1 MLDIKKEAAR
11 CLLCADGACSKACS
25 HGFDPSRMIRSVY
38 FENEKTAAVFTDESV
53 CNNCRGNCEI
63 ACVHY
68 DKPIRIREMV
78 KLLPQG
84 KKTERKDL
92 SIDFLGVHFEN
103 PFILSSSIVAGSY
116 EMCASAFKAGWAGAA
131 FKTIGFLKPREVSP
145 RFDALNKES
154 TPFIGFK
161 NLEQISDHDL
171 TENLND
177 LKRLKKDFPNKVIV
191 ASVMGRNEDEWT
203 RLAHLVTEA
212 GADIVECN
220 FSCPQMCGKGL
231 GSDVGQDPELVAR
244 YTAAVKKGTHLPVLA
259 KMTPNIGHME
269 IPAIAAKRAGA
280 DGIAAI
286 NTVKSIMGLTL
297 DCKKPRM
304 DVSGEIAVS
313 GYSGKAVKPIALR
326 FISDMKHNDELKDM
340 PISGMGGIETWH
352 DAAEFMALG
361 CGSVQVTTAVM
372 QYGYRIIDDLLSG
385 LSLFLEENG
394 YIKLSD
400 FVGAA
405 LGEIVSAD
413 ELDRNSIVYPS
424 FNKAKCVGCGRCTVS
439 CHDAGHQ
446 ALVLSGETHK
456 PMLNPT
462 KCVGCQL
469 CALVCPVGCIGQSKR
484 VELKASG
491 Y

>member
-1 MLDIKKEAAR
+1 MLDISHEAAR
-11 CLLCADGACSKACS
+11 CLLCADGACGKACGN
-25 HGFDPSRMIRSVY
+25 GFSPSRMIRSVY
-38 FENEKTAAVFTDESV
+38 FENGKNAAAFIDKNV
-53 CNNCRGNCEI
+53 CSNCRGDCES
-63 ACVHY
+63 ACIHY
-68 DKPIRIREMV
+68 DKPIRIREMA
-78 KLLPQG
+78 KLLPDC
-84 KKTERKDL
+84 KKACEKDL

-145 RFDALNKES
+145 RFDVLNKES

-177 LKRLKKDFPNKVIV
+177 LKRLKMDFPNKVIV
-191 ASVMGRNEDEWT
+191 ASVMGRDEKEWT
-203 RLAHLVTEA
+203 SLAQLVTEA
-212 GADIVECN
+212 GADIIECN

-231 GSDVGQDPELVAR
+231 GSDVGQDPGLVAR

-269 IPAIAAKRAGA
+269 IPAIAAVKAGA

-286 NTVKSIMGLTL
+286 NTVKSITGLTL

-304 DVSGEIAVS
+304 DVSGESAVS

-326 FISDMKHNDELKDM
+326 FISDMKHNTELKNI

-361 CGSVQVTTAVM
+361 CGNVQITTAVM

-385 LSLFLEENG
+385 LSLFLDENG
-394 YIKLSD
+394 YEKLSD
-400 FVGAA
+400 FVGTA
-405 LGEIVSAD
+405 LSEIVSAD
-413 ELDRNSIVYPS
+413 KLDRNSIVYPS
-424 FNKAKCVGCGRCTVS
+424 FNKSKCVGCGRCAVS

-446 ALVLSGETHK
+446 ALTLNGEAHK
-456 PMLNPT
+456 PRLDPK

-469 CALVCPVGCIGQSKR
+469 CALVCPIGCIGQSKR
-484 VELKASG
+484 MELKASG

>member
-1 MLDIKKEAAR
+1 MLDINKEAAR
-11 CLLCADGACSKACS
+11 CLLCAGGVCDKACKN
-25 HGFDPSRMIRSVY
+25 GYKPAEMIRSVF
-38 FENEKTAAVFTDESV
+38 FENSENAAGLVNKSV
-53 CNNCRGNCEI
+53 CGNCRGDCES
-63 ACVHY
+63 ACIHY
-68 DKPIRIREMV
+68 DEPIRIREMV
-78 KLLPQG
+78 KILPER
-84 KKTERKDL
+84 KKIKLKDL

-116 EMCASAFKAGWAGAA
+116 EMCANAFKAGWAGAA

-145 RFDALNKES
+145 RFDVLNKES

-171 TENLND
+171 SENLKD
-177 LKRLKKDFPNKVIV
+177 LKRLKEDFPNKVIV
-191 ASVMGRNEDEWT
+191 ASIMGRDEKEWT
-203 RLAHLVTEA
+203 RLAELVTEA
-212 GADIVECN
+212 KADIIECN

-231 GSDVGQDPELVAR
+231 GSDVGQDPELVAL
-244 YTAAVKKGTHLPVLA
+244 YTAAVKRGTLLPVLA

-269 IPAIAAKRAGA
+269 IPAIAAVRAGA

-286 NTVKSIMGLTL
+286 NTVKSITGLTL

-304 DVSGEIAVS
+304 DVSGESAVS

-326 FISDMKHNDELKDM
+326 FISDIKHNAELKDI

-352 DAAEFMALG
+352 DAAEFMVLG

-385 LSLFLEENG
+385 LSLFLSENG
-394 YIKLSD
+394 YKRLSD
-400 FVGAA
+400 FVGTA

-413 ELDRNSIVYPS
+413 KLDRNSIVYPS
-424 FNKAKCVGCGRCTVS
+424 FNKSKCVGCGRCMIS

-446 ALVLSGETHK
+446 ALTLSDETLK
-456 PMLNPT
+456 PKLDPR

-469 CALVCPVGCIGQSKR
+469 CALVCPLGCIGQSKR
-484 VELKASG
+484 MELKASG

>member
-1 MLDIKKEAAR
+1 MLDINKEAAR
-11 CLLCADGACSKACS
+11 CLLCADGACRRACP
-25 HGFDPSRMIRSVY
+25 HGFEPDRMIRSVY
-38 FENEKTAAVFTDESV
+38 FENAENAAKFVDKNV
-53 CNNCRGNCEI
+53 CLNCSAECER

-68 DKPIRIREMV
+68 DRPIRIKETVQKIPECRTV
-78 KLLPQG
+78 GL
-84 KKTERKDL
+84 KDL

-131 FKTIGFLKPREVSP
+131 FKTIGFLKPKEVSP
-145 RFDALNKES
+145 RFDVLNKES

-171 TENLND
+171 SENLKD
-177 LKRLKKDFPNKVIV
+177 LKRLKEDFPTKVIV
-191 ASVMGRNEDEWT
+191 ASIMGQNEEEWT
-203 RLAHLVTEA
+203 ELARLVSEA
-212 GADIVECN
+212 GADIIECN

-244 YTAAVKKGTHLPVLA
+244 YTAAVKRGTHLPVLA

-269 IPAIAAKRAGA
+269 IPAIAAVDAGA
-280 DGIAAI
+280 EGIAAI
-286 NTVKSIMGLTL
+286 NTVKSITGLSL

-304 DVSGEIAVS
+304 DVSGESAVS

-326 FISDMKHNDELKDM
+326 FISDMKHNARLRNT

-361 CGSVQVTTAVM
+361 CGCVQVTTAVM

-385 LSLFLEENG
+385 LSSFLADNG
-394 YIKLSD
+394 YQKLSD
-400 FVGAA
+400 FVGTAI
-405 LGEIVSAD
+405 GEIVSA
-413 ELDRNSIVYPS
+413 EQLDRHSMVYPA
-424 FNKAKCVGCGRCTVS
+424 FQKQKCVGCGRCVIS
-439 CHDAGHQ
+439 CQDAGHQ
-446 ALVLSGETHK
+446 ALTISDKNGK
-456 PMLNPT
+456 PRLDPE

-469 CALVCPVGCIGQSKR
+469 CSLVCPLGCIGQSKR
-484 VELKASG
+484 VEQKAAG

>member
-1 MLDIKKEAAR
+1 MLDINKEAAR
-11 CLLCADGACSKACS
+11 CLLCADGVCDKACKS
-25 HGFDPSRMIRSVY
+25 GYKPAEMIRSVF
-38 FENEKTAAVFTDESV
+38 FENSENAATFVSKSV
-53 CNNCRGNCEI
+53 CGNCRGDCES
-63 ACVHY
+63 ACIHY
-68 DKPIRIREMV
+68 DEPIRIREMV
-78 KLLPQG
+78 KMLPEC
-84 KKTERKDL
+84 KKTELKDL
-92 SIDFLGVHFEN
+92 SIDFLGVHLEN

-145 RFDALNKES
+145 RFDVLNKES

-171 TENLND
+171 SENLKD
-177 LKRLKKDFPNKVIV
+177 LKRLKEEFPNKVIV
-191 ASVMGRNEDEWT
+191 ASIMGRDEEELT
-203 RLAHLVTEA
+203 RLAELVTEA
-212 GADIVECN
+212 KADIIECN

-231 GSDVGQDPELVAR
+231 GSDIGQNPELVAL
-244 YTAAVKKGTHLPVLA
+244 YTAAVKRGTHLPVLA

-269 IPAIAAKRAGA
+269 IPAIAAVRAGA

-286 NTVKSIMGLTL
+286 NTVKSITGLTL

-304 DVSGEIAVS
+304 DVSGESAVS

-326 FISDMKHNDELKDM
+326 FISNMKHNAELKDI

-361 CGSVQVTTAVM
+361 YGSVQVTTAVM

-385 LSLFLEENG
+385 LSLFLSENG
-394 YIKLSD
+394 YEKLSD
-400 FVGAA
+400 FVGTA

-413 ELDRNSIVYPS
+413 KLDRNSIVYPS
-424 FNKAKCVGCGRCTVS
+424 FNKSKCVGCGRCMIS

-446 ALVLSGETHK
+446 ALTLSDETLK
-456 PMLNPT
+456 PRLDPR

-469 CALVCPVGCIGQSKR
+469 CALVCPLGCIGQSKR
-484 VELKASG
+484 MELKASG

>member
-1 MLDIKKEAAR
+1 MLDVKFEAAR
-11 CLLCADGACSKACS
+11 CLLCADGACDRACKK
-25 HGFDPSRMIRSVY
+25 GFKPSRMLRSVY
-38 FENEKTAAVFTDESV
+38 FENGQRAAEFVDRAV
-53 CNNCRGNCEI
+53 CADCGGDCED

-68 DKPIRIREMV
+68 DMPIRIRETAKM
-78 KLLPQG
+78 LPDR
-84 KKTERKDL
+84 KKTEPRDL

-116 EMCASAFKAGWAGAA
+116 EMCADAFRAGWAGAA
-131 FKTIGFLKPREVSP
+131 FKTIGFLKPKEVSP
-145 RFDALNKES
+145 RFDVLNKES

-171 TENLND
+171 KDNLED
-177 LKRLKKDFPNKVIV
+177 LKRLKRDFPNKVIV
-191 ASVMGRNEDEWT
+191 ASIMGQNEEEWT
-203 RLAHLVTEA
+203 SLARLVTEA
-212 GADIVECN
+212 GSDIIECN
-220 FSCPQMCGKGL
+220 FSCPQMCEKGL
-231 GSDVGQDPELVAR
+231 GSDVGQSPELVAM
-244 YTAAVKKGTHLPVLA
+244 YTAAVRRGTHLPVLA

-269 IPAIAAKRAGA
+269 IPAIAAVRAGA

-286 NTVKSIMGLTL
+286 NTVKSITGLSL

-304 DVSGEIAVS
+304 DVSGESAVS

-326 FISDMKHNDELKDM
+326 FISDMKHNAELKDV

-385 LSLFLEENG
+385 LSLFLSENG
-394 YIKLSD
+394 YERLSD
-400 FVGAA
+400 FVGTA

-413 ELDRNSIVYPS
+413 KLDRNSIVYPS
-424 FNKAKCVGCGRCTVS
+424 FNKGRGVGGGRCMIS
-439 CHDAGHQ
+439 CRGAGHR
-446 ALVLSGETHK
+446 ALTMSDKTLK
-456 PMLNPT
+456 PRLDPE

-469 CALVCPVGCIGQSKR
+469 CALVCPLGCIGQSKR
-484 VELKASG
+484 IELKASG

>member
-1 MLDIKKEAAR
+1 MLVIKEEAAR
-11 CLLCADGACSKACS
+11 CLLCADGICDKACKN
-25 HGFDPSRMIRSVY
+25 GFNPSRMIRSIY
-38 FENEKTAAVFTDESV
+38 FENSANAAVFIDKSV
-53 CNNCRGNCEI
+53 CESCNGDCES
-63 ACVHY
+63 ACIHY
-68 DKPIRIREMV
+68 DEPIRIREMAEM
-78 KLLPQG
+78 LPEC
-84 KKTERKDL
+84 KKTALKDL

-131 FKTIGFLKPREVSP
+131 FKTIGFLKPKEVSP
-145 RFDALNKES
+145 RFDVLTKES

-171 TENLND
+171 NDNLDD
-177 LKRLKKDFPNKVIV
+177 LKRLKKDFPDKVIV
-191 ASVMGRNEDEWT
+191 ASIMGQNEEEWT
-203 RLAHLVTEA
+203 SLARLVTEA
-212 GADIVECN
+212 GADIIECN

-244 YTAAVKKGTHLPVLA
+244 YTAAVKKGTNLPVLA

-269 IPAIAAKRAGA
+269 IPAIAAVRAGA

-286 NTVKSIMGLTL
+286 NTVKSITGLTL

-304 DVSGEIAVS
+304 DVSGESAVS

-326 FISDMKHNDELKDM
+326 FISDMKHNAELKDI

-385 LSLFLEENG
+385 LSHFLSVNG
-394 YIKLSD
+394 YERLSD
-400 FVGAA
+400 FVGTA

-424 FNKAKCVGCGRCTVS
+424 FNKSKCVGCGRCVIS

-446 ALVLSGETHK
+446 ALTSSGETLK
-456 PMLNPT
+456 PTLDPR

-469 CALVCPVGCIGQSKR
+469 CALVCPLGCIGQSKR
-484 VELKASG
+484 MELKASG